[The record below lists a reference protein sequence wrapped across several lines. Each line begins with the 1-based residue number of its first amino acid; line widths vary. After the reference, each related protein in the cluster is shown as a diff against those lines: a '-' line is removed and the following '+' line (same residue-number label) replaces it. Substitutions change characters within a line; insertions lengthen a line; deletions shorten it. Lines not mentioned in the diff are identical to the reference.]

1 MYLLLLQLLHLD
13 QWANQFSRALERM
26 VLIQAVFTIDAVL
39 IVIVIVVAFVAVNMK
54 NDRTNQPKII
64 QKSSKKSIKID
75 QKSINNRSKIDQTI
89 DQKSD

>member
-39 IVIVIVVAFVAVNMK
+39 IVIVIVVASVAVNK
-54 NDRTNQPKII
+54 KDNRKNQPKII
-64 QKSSKKSIKID
+64 QTS
-75 QKSINNRSKIDQTI
+75 QQNR
-89 DQKSD
+89 

>member
-39 IVIVIVVAFVAVNMK
+39 IVIVIVVAFVAVNMENGRK
-54 NDRTNQPKII
+54 NQPKII
-64 QKSSKKSIKID
+64 QKSF
-75 QKSINNRSKIDQTI
+75 
-89 DQKSD
+89 